1 MSATQPKVCPRGVP
15 LATTNLGIPGNRSSQ
30 SLDGSPR
37 SSRKGGKP
45 RSHRGF
51 SSLKNSKFWL
61 RILKPWKWKKR
72 SKKSSRLSRSG
83 SESNRSRNGV
93 AVSPSEKHFSLSPE
107 KYFQAAAACPL
118 TPSKSLDDDPQVPR
132 LSLGSQLLSPGRS
145 VSNESLVSD
154 SKLDISISPKGA
166 VIFPA
171 SMATILPETSDQE
184 YDPQRHSDDDSEEIP
199 VNILPQQLQH
209 INCKET
215 TFPVEKMDMVI
226 TQNAGDAVAN
236 NVAANDDDE
245 EEEDIPINKGFASK
259 VFRRDTMARKLD
271 GPDNDV
277 NEVVDYDVS
286 SSDEEEEKQQPKKR
300 IPIRSELAKRIQRR
314 DTMAK
319 KIDAP
324 DPVDD
329 IPNQTAAERRKIM
342 HRVSLKLERKLSER
356 PLPEE
361 LQERNILK
369 KENAESISKE
379 NMEQTRK
386 VLLRKLSFRPTI
398 SELKDKQIIKFNDY
412 VEVTEAEMYDRKGDK
427 PWTKLTPAEKALI
440 RKELNDFKATEMDVH
455 EASRIYTRFHRP

>member
-1 MSATQPKVCPRGVP
+1 MSTTQPKVCPRGVP

-118 TPSKSLDDDPQVPR
+118 SPSKSLDDDPQVPR
-132 LSLGSQLLSPGRS
+132 LSFGSTLLSPGRS

-154 SKLDISISPKGA
+154 SKLDISTSPKGA

-184 YDPQRHSDDDSEEIP
+184 YDPQQHSDDDSEEIP
-199 VNILPQQLQH
+199 VNILPQQPQH
-209 INCKET
+209 INSKET

-236 NVAANDDDE
+236 NVATNDDDEE

-271 GPDNDV
+271 GPDNDG

-286 SSDEEEEKQQPKKR
+286 SSDEEEEQQPKKR

>member
-1 MSATQPKVCPRGVP
+1 MF
-15 LATTNLGIPGNRSSQ
+15 
-30 SLDGSPR
+30 GSM
-37 SSRKGGKP
+37 
-45 RSHRGF
+45 
-51 SSLKNSKFWL
+51 KNSKFWL

-72 SKKSSRLSRSG
+72 SKKSSRLSRCG

-118 TPSKSLDDDPQVPR
+118 SPSKSLDDDPQVPR

-154 SKLDISISPKGA
+154 SKLDISTSPKGA

-184 YDPQRHSDDDSEEIP
+184 YDPQQQHSDDDSEEIP
-199 VNILPQQLQH
+199 VNILPQQPQH

-236 NVAANDDDE
+236 NVAANDDDEE

-286 SSDEEEEKQQPKKR
+286 SSDEEEEQQPKKR

-314 DTMAK
+314 DTIAK

-361 LQERNILK
+361 LHERNILK